1 MKSIDEQKAI
11 LVKDTQYEMEVL
23 NRRYMTG
30 MKAYNRA
37 QEIMDEIMPAL
48 KKLHMPDYKSIHV
61 NIPEEYNRSTISL
74 EMNVDEKFKF
84 YKRSYLVSNWWK
96 ANSQRIHKRI
106 NKMVDVIK
114 DSCTD
119 KNIRVDINQ
128 FSLVLEG
135 ESDCKT
141 ILLSVHFDIPNE

>member
-30 MKAYNRA
+30 MRSYNRA
-37 QEIMDEIMPAL
+37 QEIMNEVMPAL

-96 ANSQRIHKRI
+96 TNGQRINKRI
-106 NKMVDVIK
+106 NKMIDVIK

-119 KNIRVDINQ
+119 KNIGVDINQ
-128 FSLVLEG
+128 FSLVLER

-141 ILLSVHFDIPNE
+141 ILLNIHFDIPNE